1 MILIDSNG
9 DGKSKSQP
17 RKQVWQAT
25 MEHGAGV
32 HAEVRQAAV
41 AGSSVVSR
49 AWLWESRD
57 LSPVIW
63 VQDIVASPGGKLELP
78 SSFCEE
84 SVQGWSAPLLF
95 SVRAH
100 SLTAHG
106 VRKHSLRIYT
116 KTSVNELSVI

>member
-1 MILIDSNG
+1 
-9 DGKSKSQP
+9 
-17 RKQVWQAT
+17 

-32 HAEVRQAAV
+32 HAEVGKQQGGESSRPCTDTGKVAAG

-63 VQDIVASPGGKLELP
+63 VQDILASPGGKLELP